1 MILFN
6 TIYLQAVM
14 YILLFV
20 SIGYL
25 IFCAYKKKLE
35 LIEIGLLLFINVVML
50 YGFNYVAERKIPNY
64 IRQEVWNG
72 FVTSV
77 KFEEE
82 WTERYTTTETYT
94 DSKGKSHTKTVVKT
108 RIHPNEWNL
117 DSTVGSKSISQSEY
131 NWYKSYREDLIGDS
145 HGGQISFGD
154 GRTFE
159 IKVPIRDVPTSKYNT
174 YKNYLSAS
182 QSILNK
188 INPKLEAQF
197 SKTLPNYPALHNLP
211 NGSTILPRIIDLENI
226 INYNDEKSLNDIL
239 NKFNGEFG
247 AKKQFN
253 LFIVFTKSTDYN
265 YFLALQSKFVMG
277 NKNDIIVVVGNGFID
292 TITYTEAI
300 KFKTEISNIKYN
312 NTNELVDKIMDASKT
327 SYVRMPMD
335 KFDSYKNTLT
345 VPIKTDIIL
354 AVIFI
359 IVEIICFI
367 GIYCIDWNTNKRWR

>member
-6 TIYLQAVM
+6 TVYLQAVM
-14 YILLFV
+14 YISLFV

-25 IFCAYKKKLE
+25 IFCAYKNKLE
-35 LIEIGLLLFINVVML
+35 LIEVGLLLLVNAIML
-50 YGFNYVAERKIPNY
+50 FSFNHIAERKIPNY

-77 KFEEE
+77 KFKEE

-94 DSKGKSHTKTVVKT
+94 DSKGKSHTRVVTKT
-108 RIHPNEWNL
+108 RRHPNEWSL
-117 DSTVGSKSISQSEY
+117 YSTVGSKSISQSEY
-131 NWYKSYREDLIGDS
+131 NLYKSYGESLIDNRHS
-145 HGGQISFGD
+145 GQISHGD

-159 IKVPIRDVPTSKYNT
+159 IKVPVGDVPTSKYNT

-188 INPKLEAQF
+188 INPKLETKF
-197 SKTLPNYPALHNLP
+197 SKVLPSYPSLHNLP
-211 NGSTILPRIIDLENI
+211 NGSTILPRVIDLENVI
-226 INYNDEKSLNDIL
+226 DDKEEKMFNEVL

-253 LFIVFTKSTDYN
+253 LFLVFTKSSDYD

-292 TITYTEAI
+292 VITYTEVTN
-300 KFKTEISNIKYN
+300 FKVAISNVKYTN
-312 NTNELVDKIMDASKT
+312 NQELIENVMDISKKL
-327 SYVRMPMD
+327 YVRMPME
-335 KFDSYKNTLT
+335 KFESYKKTLT
-345 VPIKTDIIL
+345 VPVKTDITLAIL
-354 AVIFI
+354 FVVIELVCLISVYF
-359 IVEIICFI
+359 V
-367 GIYCIDWNTNKRWR
+367 DWNERRRW